1 MKLSC
6 SVALF
11 YNQCSTFMIFKE
23 VRAYYFQ
30 NWPVYVACTESES
43 EMQWRVHTA
52 LDVAEDRLAAGAR
65 ASDLRD
71 LYLGLLYSTE
81 AHNM

>member
-1 MKLSC
+1 MFQRLNLECKN
-6 SVALF
+6 
-11 YNQCSTFMIFKE
+11 YIIE
-23 VRAYYFQ
+23 HFQ